1 MSKNVF
7 ERFPAMLITRRS
19 LASLLSAS
27 IVFPAFAQTKDGNT
41 NSLRIGII
49 GSGSLGGTVGKL
61 WVRTGHEVMFS
72 SRHPDELLSVIRDLG
87 PRASAGTP
95 RRAAEFGSV
104 VLFAV
109 PYEALAGLG
118 RDLQDPLRGKI
129 VLDATNPSLSAS
141 NAMSLEALANGV
153 GETSATYLPG
163 TRLVRAFS
171 ATDAS
176 AIQGRSGQQ
185 TDKVAIPIAGNDPE
199 AVQTAVR
206 LVRDAGCDPLV
217 VGNLAAAR
225 SFQQGGPGFRAN
237 TTLPDLRRRL
247 GLPDGA

>member
-61 WVRTGHEVMFS
+61 WVRTGHEVIFS
-72 SRHPDELLSVIRDLG
+72 SRHPDQLLSVIKYLG

-95 RRAAEFGSV
+95 RQAAEFGSV

-129 VLDATNPSLSAS
+129 VLD
-141 NAMSLEALANGV
+141 
-153 GETSATYLPG
+153 
-163 TRLVRAFS
+163 
-171 ATDAS
+171 
-176 AIQGRSGQQ
+176 
-185 TDKVAIPIAGNDPE
+185 
-199 AVQTAVR
+199 
-206 LVRDAGCDPLV
+206 
-217 VGNLAAAR
+217 
-225 SFQQGGPGFRAN
+225 
-237 TTLPDLRRRL
+237 
-247 GLPDGA
+247 